1 MAEER
6 ERTEEETPDETFG
19 ETIREE
25 TAKHGEPPPK
35 PSVFDIAKERVGKS
49 IESLKAQRAADSAE
63 RKAIEAEKK
72 AAVEQARRDR
82 KEEEKAKEIQQAY
95 DNERIPRRSPTEK
108 LAAGM
113 RAIQPF
119 LSTMKH
125 GISGEQT
132 GQPRKAPPSWLTS
145 GGSSGGFDIT
155 SPPKVER
162 YQGSSTRLAILS
174 TPQRS
179 SLLSSPMFGAGRK
192 GGSGGPLHDILF
204 PKPARKMGK
213 MGKKGSLP
221 SLFSPS
227 KMGVRIPKGTMMGL
241 NLPKQGKRGRK
252 NRSIF
257 GY

>member
-35 PSVFDIAKERVGKS
+35 PSVFDIVKERASKS
-49 IESLKAQRAADSAE
+49 IETFKSQRAAESAE

-72 AAVEQARRDR
+72 AAIAQARKDR
-82 KEEEKAKEIQQAY
+82 LEEERAKEIQRAY
-95 DNERIPRRSPTEK
+95 DQERIPRRSPSEK
-108 LAAGM
+108 IAAGIH
-113 RAIQPF
+113 AIQPF
-119 LSTMKH
+119 LSSVKQ
-125 GISGEQT
+125 GISSLPPQG
-132 GQPRKAPPSWLTS
+132 GKPSWLTA
-145 GGSSGGFDIT
+145 GSSGGFDIT

-179 SLLSSPMFGAGRK
+179 SLLSSPMFGDGRK
-192 GGSGGPLHDILF
+192 GSSGGPLYDILF
-204 PKPARKMGK
+204 AKPAQNMTKK
-213 MGKKGSLP
+213 GKKGSLP

-241 NLPKQGKRGRK
+241 NLPKRGKK
-252 NRSIF
+252 SRSIF